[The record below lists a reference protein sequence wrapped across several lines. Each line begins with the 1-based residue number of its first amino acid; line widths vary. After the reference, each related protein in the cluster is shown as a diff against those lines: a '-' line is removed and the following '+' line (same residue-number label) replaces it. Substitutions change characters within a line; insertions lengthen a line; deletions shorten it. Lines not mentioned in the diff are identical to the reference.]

1 MSIRAHFAGIL
12 AAIFVTAAGIQT
24 AQAEPL
30 RIFHFTWVGFG
41 PLFVAQDKGFFA
53 DEGIEVSLIRNDDH
67 AAAFA
72 GLAAGQVDAIA
83 GGLQDVVIFSEPG
96 DDPLLC
102 VLVNDDTRGADGI
115 VANKGIRSIADLR
128 GKTVA
133 VPFGSTSQFYLNA
146 LLREAGLSEADLDV
160 VDLQGDQGGEA
171 FLLQEVDAAVTFE
184 PWLTQARNAAH
195 GHLLTDTS
203 KRPGLLVDCV
213 VTTAEILHQ
222 RRAEFR
228 SFGRAWDAAVGYV
241 GAHPREANA
250 IIARHL
256 GGALEDPAVVGDS
269 LRGIHFYD
277 GEENRAYFGTPDHPG
292 QIYQTMQHIIDV
304 WSALGRVEA
313 DVSPADVIRHDL
325 WTE

>member
-1 MSIRAHFAGIL
+1 MSAWRGIVFALATVWL
-12 AAIFVTAAGIQT
+12 AAGVPNAAR
-24 AQAEPL
+24 AEPL

-41 PLFVAQDKGFFA
+41 PLFVAQDRGFFA
-53 DEGIEVSLIRNDDH
+53 KEAIEVSLIRNDDH
-67 AAAFA
+67 TAAFA

-83 GGLQDVVIFSEPG
+83 GGLQDVVIFSEQG
-96 DDPLLC
+96 EDPLLC

-115 VANKGIRSIADLR
+115 VANKDIRSIADLR

-133 VPFGSTSQFYLNA
+133 VPFCSTSQFYLNA
-146 LLREAGLSEADLDV
+146 LLKEAGLAEADLDV

-184 PWLTQARNAAH
+184 PWLTQAQNAEH

-203 KRPGLLVDCV
+203 ERPGLLVDCV
-213 VTTAEILHQ
+213 VTTADIL
-222 RRAEFR
+222 RDRKADFRA
-228 SFGRAWDAAVGYV
+228 FGRAWDAAVDYV
-241 GAHPREANA
+241 GAHPDEANA

-256 GGALEDPAVVGDS
+256 GGSLEDPAVVGDS

-292 QIYQTMQHIIDV
+292 QIYETMQRIIDV
-304 WSALGRVEA
+304 WSALGRFKVDIA
-313 DVSPADVIRHDL
+313 PADVIRHDL